1 MTYWREKSKYMEKNL
16 LLQISEDIMKQG
28 WQEIRYLIF
37 IVIRQQ
43 GWIIIQSESLA
54 RYFIVG

>member
-1 MTYWREKSKYMEKNL
+1 MEKNL

-43 GWIIIQSESLA
+43 GRIIIQSESLA